1 MAESVFNKRRWK
13 FFVAL
18 LVLCAVAAVAV
29 GIGMHYYIGHG
40 TDASDLAEV
49 MPDSLVVGARFSLA
63 DMLESE
69 GYTYGWTKDAVDV
82 EVLVRTRPAGGQSV
96 MSEEEGELSA
106 QSGLLAYDAEER
118 EFRVLGVGEGVLNI
132 VNPVDD
138 TVRIEIP
145 FSTRFANSDT
155 AEIFEANF
163 PEADDDGFITAEEI
177 AAVKILT
184 IAEGGTFEVG
194 EFDVFPELQSVVLT
208 ADGVSTLRGAAE
220 LDGVTYYV
228 YDGRYAEYISSPAWR
243 DIADRVYPIVDLA
256 DGVHTVV
263 FEFCGGT
270 IETAGL
276 GAERT
281 YTSVADGG
289 TVAISKYVPTRLG
302 YTFTGWFES
311 DDNGETLAVAPVDN
325 DTVYTSDTKLYAGW
339 RANRYTI
346 VYDGNASDA
355 KNVPGQQAGIA
366 FDEEVALASGVPTR
380 SGYHFLGW
388 SLTSGFIGAAYQ
400 PGDKVKE
407 LVADEGGE
415 VILYAVWAA
424 NNYTIVYNGNAS
436 DAKNV
441 PEPQTGIA
449 FDEEVALSS
458 GTPSRSGYRFL
469 GWSLTPGSIVAA
481 YQRGDK
487 VKGLVADEGDAV
499 ILYAV
504 WAANSYTIAFD
515 ANGGNNAPANIQAE
529 YDETVYISRS
539 TPSRYGYN
547 FLGWARSKTAT
558 SAEYSAGA
566 SVTRLTASSGGVV
579 TFYAVWKADTFRVRY
594 DDNLLGSGV
603 AVPKGDTISYTGS
616 YNISSSRPSRTGYY
630 FLGWSFTASG
640 TIAYDP
646 GDKANVRDLYDRS
659 EKSDGIVTLYARWE
673 QMYKITIKSEGKK
686 GGTIALTPARSD
698 LYYRAGEQ
706 ITAKITYSGS
716 NDKHFGYQSG
726 STTIE
731 EKGKTEYSFTM
742 PKADVTLTVYSN
754 PDGCFTP
761 DTLISLADGSM
772 IPVKELCVGDEVL
785 VFDHVT
791 GEISTSPVAYI
802 SIDKAEK
809 WETISLMFE
818 GGVTVDVISEHGFF
832 DLTTGGYVMINAE
845 NVSEY
850 VGHTFAGMAGAD
862 GETLGALKLVSYE
875 FGEAG
880 SEAYSVV
887 TAKDLNHFAN
897 GMLVFTDGIDGLYN
911 IFEYG
916 EGMKY
921 DEEAMAADI
930 ERYGLYTYEDWSDY
944 LTYEQFLAYNAQY
957 LKVSVG
963 KGLITEEGIIALIDR
978 FLR

>member
-29 GIGMHYYIGHG
+29 GIGMHYYIGHD

-228 YDGRYAEYISSPAWR
+228 YDGRYAEYISSPEWR

-289 TVAISKYVPTRLG
+289 TVDISMYVPTRLG

-339 RANRYTI
+339 LANRYT
-346 VYDGNASDA
+346 VSYHDEHTSDLLLLPDPQTFTYG
-355 KNVPGQQAGIA
+355 VPGSITEQEI
-366 FDEEVALASGVPTR
+366 ER
-380 SGYHFLGW
+380 NGYSFAGW
-388 SLTSGFIGAAYQ
+388 SLSEDAAQVDYLPGQEVLSLASDDGAEI
-400 PGDKVKE
+400 K
-407 LVADEGGE
+407 
-415 VILYAVWAA
+415 LYAVWAA
-424 NNYTIVYNGNAS
+424 NNYNIVYNGNAS

-458 GTPSRSGYRFL
+458 DTPDRSGYRFL
-469 GWSLTPGSIVAA
+469 GWSLTSGSIVAA

-487 VKGLVADEGDAV
+487 VKGLVADDDGEV

-504 WAANSYTIAFD
+504 WAANSYTIAFN
-515 ANGGNNAPANIQAE
+515 ANGGSDAPADIQAQ
-529 YDETVYISRS
+529 YDETVYIPRS
-539 TPSRYGYN
+539 TPTRYGYN

-558 SAEYSAGA
+558 RAEYSAGA
-566 SVTRLTASSGGVV
+566 SVSRLTASSGGVV
-579 TFYAVWKADTFRVRY
+579 TLYAVWEADTFRVRY

-630 FLGWSFTASG
+630 FLGWSFTANG

-646 GDKANVRDLYDRS
+646 GDKANVQDLYRRS
-659 EKSDGIVTLYARWE
+659 EQSSGTVTLYARWE

-761 DTLISLADGSM
+761 DTFITLADGSM

-944 LTYEQFLAYNAQY
+944 LTYEQFLAYNVQY

-963 KGLITEEGIIALIDR
+963 KGLITEEGLIALIDR

>member
-18 LVLCAVAAVAV
+18 LVLCAVAAIAV

-228 YDGRYAEYISSPAWR
+228 YDGRYAEYISSPEWR

-263 FEFCGGT
+263 FEFRGGT

-289 TVAISKYVPTRLG
+289 TVDISMYVPTRLG

-339 RANRYTI
+339 RANSYTVSYHDGYTSDLLPDPQTFMYGVPGSITEQELTRNGYSFAGWSLSEDAAQVDYLPGQEVLSLASEDGAEIKLYAVWAANSYTI
-346 VYDGNASDA
+346 VYDGNASGVSG
-355 KNVPGQQAGIA
+355 VPQPQADIA
-366 FDEEVALASGVPTR
+366 FDKEVALASGVPTR

-388 SLTSGFIGAAYQ
+388 SLTSGSIAAAYK
-400 PGDKVKE
+400 P
-407 LVADEGGE
+407 
-415 VILYAVWAA
+415 
-424 NNYTIVYNGNAS
+424 
-436 DAKNV
+436 
-441 PEPQTGIA
+441 
-449 FDEEVALSS
+449 
-458 GTPSRSGYRFL
+458 
-469 GWSLTPGSIVAA
+469 
-481 YQRGDK
+481 GDK
-487 VKGLVADEGDAV
+487 VKGLVADEGREV

-504 WAANSYTIAFD
+504 WAANSYTIKFD
-515 ANGGNNAPANIQAE
+515 ANGGSDAPANIQAQ
-529 YDETVYISRS
+529 YDATVYIPRS

-558 SAEYSAGA
+558 RAEYSAGA
-566 SVTRLTASSGGVV
+566 SVSRLTASSGGVV
-579 TFYAVWKADTFRVRY
+579 TLYAVWEADRF
-594 DDNLLGSGV
+594 LLKYNSNASGSSV
-603 AVPKGDTISYTGS
+603 AVPSSIWLSYTGS

-630 FLGWSFTASG
+630 FLGWSFTANDQ
-640 TIAYDP
+640 IAYDP
-646 GDKANVRDLYDRS
+646 GDMADVQDLYEKS
-659 EKSDGIVTLYARWE
+659 EKSAGTVTLYARWE
-673 QMYKITIKSEGKK
+673 KMYKITVKSEGGK

-706 ITAKITYSGS
+706 ITAKITYSG
-716 NDKHFGYQSG
+716 NKDKYFGYQSG
-726 STTIE
+726 STTIKE
-731 EKGKTEYSFTM
+731 NGKTEYGFTM
-742 PKADVTLTVYSN
+742 PDADVTLIVHSN
-754 PDGCFTP
+754 QDGCFTP
-761 DTLISLADGSM
+761 DTFITLADGSM

-818 GGVTVDVISEHGFF
+818 GGVTVDVIYEHGFF

-862 GETLGALKLVSYE
+862 GETLGALKLVGYE

-944 LTYEQFLAYNAQY
+944 LTYEQFLAYNVQY

>member
-208 ADGVSTLRGAAE
+208 ADGVSTLNGAAE

-228 YDGRYAEYISSPAWR
+228 YDGRYAEYISSPEWR

-263 FEFCGGT
+263 FEFRGGT

-289 TVAISKYVPTRLG
+289 TVDISMYVPTRLG

-311 DDNGETLAVAPVDN
+311 DDNGETLAVAPVDK

-339 RANRYTI
+339 RANRYTVSYHDKDTVDLLPDPQTFMYGVPGSITEQELTRNGYSFAGWSLSEDAAQVDYLPGQEVLSLASENGAEIKLYAVWAANNYKI

-355 KNVPGQQAGIA
+355 N
-366 FDEEVALASGVPTR
+366 
-380 SGYHFLGW
+380 
-388 SLTSGFIGAAYQ
+388 
-400 PGDKVKE
+400 
-407 LVADEGGE
+407 
-415 VILYAVWAA
+415 
-424 NNYTIVYNGNAS
+424 
-436 DAKNV
+436 NV

-458 GTPSRSGYRFL
+458 GAPTRSGYRFL
-469 GWSLTPGSIVAA
+469 GWSLTPGSIAAA
-481 YQRGDK
+481 YQPGDK
-487 VKGLVADEGDAV
+487 VKGLVADADGEV

-515 ANGGNNAPANIQAE
+515 ANGGSNAPADIQAQ
-529 YDETVYISRS
+529 YDATVYIPRS

-558 SAEYSAGA
+558 RAEYSAGA
-566 SVTRLTASSGGVV
+566 SVSRLTASSGGVV
-579 TFYAVWKADTFRVRY
+579 TLYAVWEADRF
-594 DDNLLGSGV
+594 LLKYNSNVSGSSV
-603 AVPKGDTISYTGS
+603 AVPSSIWLSYTGS

-640 TIAYDP
+640 STAYDP
-646 GDKANVRDLYDRS
+646 GDKANVQDLYKRS
-659 EKSDGIVTLYARWE
+659 EQSAGTVTLYARWE
-673 QMYKITIKSEGKK
+673 KMYRITVKSEGKK

-754 PDGCFTP
+754 QDGCFTP
-761 DTLISLADGSM
+761 DTFITLADGSM

-832 DLTTGGYVMINAE
+832 DLTMGGYVMINAE

-944 LTYEQFLAYNAQY
+944 LTYEQFLAYNVQY

>member
-177 AAVKILT
+177 TAVKILT

-228 YDGRYAEYISSPAWR
+228 YDGRYAEYISSPEWR

-263 FEFCGGT
+263 FEFRGGT

-289 TVAISKYVPTRLG
+289 TVDISMYVPTRLG

-311 DDNGETLAVAPVDN
+311 DDNGETLAVAPVDKN
-325 DTVYTSDTKLYAGW
+325 TVYTSDTKLYAGW
-339 RANRYTI
+339 RANSYT
-346 VYDGNASDA
+346 VSYHDEHTADLLPDPQTFMYG
-355 KNVPGQQAGIA
+355 VPGSITEQ
-366 FDEEVALASGVPTR
+366 ELTR
-380 SGYHFLGW
+380 NGYSFAGW
-388 SLTSGFIGAAYQ
+388 SLSEDAAQVDYLPGQEVLSLASENGAEI
-400 PGDKVKE
+400 K
-407 LVADEGGE
+407 
-415 VILYAVWAA
+415 LYAVWAA
-424 NNYTIVYNGNAS
+424 NNYTIVYDANGGSNA
-436 DAKNV
+436 
-441 PEPQTGIA
+441 PGEQTGIA

-458 GTPSRSGYRFL
+458 DTPDRSGYRFL

-481 YQRGDK
+481 YQPDDK
-487 VKGLVADEGDAV
+487 VKGLVASSGGV
-499 ILYAV
+499 VTLYAV
-504 WAANSYTIAFD
+504 WAANSYTIEFD
-515 ANGGNNAPANIQAE
+515 ANGGSNAPANIQAQ
-529 YDETVYISRS
+529 YDATVYIPRS

-547 FLGWARSKTAT
+547 FLGWAKSETAT
-558 SAEYSAGA
+558 RAEYSAGA
-566 SVTRLTASSGGVV
+566 SVSRLTASSGGVV
-579 TFYAVWKADTFRVRY
+579 TLYAVWEADRF
-594 DDNLLGSGV
+594 LLKYNSNASGSSV
-603 AVPKGDTISYTGS
+603 AVPSSIWLSYTGS

-640 TIAYDP
+640 PAAYDP
-646 GDKANVRDLYDRS
+646 GDNANVKDLYERS
-659 EKSDGIVTLYARWE
+659 ERSAGTVTLYARWE
-673 QMYKITIKSEGKK
+673 KMYRITVKSEGKK

-716 NDKHFGYQSG
+716 SDKHFGYQSG

-761 DTLISLADGSM
+761 DTFITLADGSM

-818 GGVTVDVISEHGFF
+818 GGVTVDIISEHGFF

-944 LTYEQFLAYNAQY
+944 LTYEQFLAYNVQY

>member
-228 YDGRYAEYISSPAWR
+228 YDGRYAEYISSPEWR

-263 FEFCGGT
+263 FEFRGGT

-289 TVAISKYVPTRLG
+289 TVDISMYVPTRLG

-339 RANRYTI
+339 RANCYT
-346 VYDGNASDA
+346 VSYHDEHT
-355 KNVPGQQAGIA
+355 
-366 FDEEVALASGVPTR
+366 FDLLPDPQTFMYGVSGSITKQEITR
-380 SGYHFLGW
+380 NGYSFAGW
-388 SLTSGFIGAAYQ
+388 SLSEDAAQVDYLPGQEVLSLASEDGAEI
-400 PGDKVKE
+400 K
-407 LVADEGGE
+407 
-415 VILYAVWAA
+415 LYAVWAA
-424 NNYTIVYNGNAS
+424 NNYTI
-436 DAKNV
+436 
-441 PEPQTGIA
+441 A
-449 FDEEVALSS
+449 FDANGGSNAPDKIQAQYDATVYIPRS
-458 GTPSRSGYRFL
+458 TPSRSGYNFL
-469 GWSLTPGSIVAA
+469 GWARSETATRAEYSA
-481 YQRGDK
+481 GDK
-487 VKGLVADEGDAV
+487 VKGLVADKDGEV

-504 WAANSYTIAFD
+504 WAANSYTIKFN
-515 ANGGNNAPANIQAE
+515 ANGGSNAPANIQAQ
-529 YDETVYISRS
+529 YDATVYIPRS

-558 SAEYSAGA
+558 RAEYSAGA

-761 DTLISLADGSM
+761 DTLITLADGSM

-809 WETISLMFE
+809 WETISLNFE

-862 GETLGALKLVSYE
+862 GGTLGALKLVSYE

-944 LTYEQFLAYNAQY
+944 ITYEQFLAYNVQY

>member
-228 YDGRYAEYISSPAWR
+228 YDGRYAEYISSPEWR

-263 FEFCGGT
+263 FEFRGGT

-281 YTSVADGG
+281 YTSVADGS
-289 TVAISKYVPTRLG
+289 TIDISMYVPTRLG

-311 DDNGETLAVAPVDN
+311 DDNGETLAVVPVDK

-339 RANRYTI
+339 RANSYTI
-346 VYDGNASDA
+346 VYDGNASEA
-355 KNVPGQQAGIA
+355 KNVPGQQTGIA

-380 SGYHFLGW
+380 YGYNFLGW
-388 SLTSGFIGAAYQ
+388 SLTSGSIGAAYQ
-400 PGDKVKE
+400 PGDKVKG

-424 NNYTIVYNGNAS
+424 NNYTIVYDGNAS
-436 DAKNV
+436 GVSGV
-441 PEPQTGIA
+441 PQSQADIA
-449 FDEEVALSS
+449 FDEEVALASS
-458 GTPSRSGYRFL
+458 EPTRSGYRFL
-469 GWSLTPGSIVAA
+469 GWSLTSGSIAAA
-481 YQRGDK
+481 YQPGDK
-487 VKGLVADEGDAV
+487 VKGLVASSGV
-499 ILYAV
+499 VVTLYAV

-515 ANGGNNAPANIQAE
+515 ANGGSDAPQ
-529 YDETVYISRS
+529 
-539 TPSRYGYN
+539 
-547 FLGWARSKTAT
+547 
-558 SAEYSAGA
+558 
-566 SVTRLTASSGGVV
+566 
-579 TFYAVWKADTFRVRY
+579 TFRRV
-594 DDNLLGSGV
+594 
-603 AVPKGDTISYTGS
+603 
-616 YNISSSRPSRTGYY
+616 
-630 FLGWSFTASG
+630 
-640 TIAYDP
+640 
-646 GDKANVRDLYDRS
+646 
-659 EKSDGIVTLYARWE
+659 
-673 QMYKITIKSEGKK
+673 
-686 GGTIALTPARSD
+686 
-698 LYYRAGEQ
+698 
-706 ITAKITYSGS
+706 
-716 NDKHFGYQSG
+716 
-726 STTIE
+726 
-731 EKGKTEYSFTM
+731 
-742 PKADVTLTVYSN
+742 
-754 PDGCFTP
+754 
-761 DTLISLADGSM
+761 
-772 IPVKELCVGDEVL
+772 
-785 VFDHVT
+785 
-791 GEISTSPVAYI
+791 
-802 SIDKAEK
+802 
-809 WETISLMFE
+809 
-818 GGVTVDVISEHGFF
+818 
-832 DLTTGGYVMINAE
+832 
-845 NVSEY
+845 
-850 VGHTFAGMAGAD
+850 
-862 GETLGALKLVSYE
+862 
-875 FGEAG
+875 
-880 SEAYSVV
+880 
-887 TAKDLNHFAN
+887 
-897 GMLVFTDGIDGLYN
+897 
-911 IFEYG
+911 
-916 EGMKY
+916 
-921 DEEAMAADI
+921 
-930 ERYGLYTYEDWSDY
+930 
-944 LTYEQFLAYNAQY
+944 
-957 LKVSVG
+957 
-963 KGLITEEGIIALIDR
+963 
-978 FLR
+978 

>member
-163 PEADDDGFITAEEI
+163 PEADDDGFIKAEEL

-194 EFDVFPELQSVVLT
+194 EFDVFPKLQSVVLT

-228 YDGRYAEYISSPAWR
+228 YDGRYAEYISSPEWR

-263 FEFCGGT
+263 FEFRGGT

-289 TVAISKYVPTRLG
+289 TIKISMYVPTRLG

-311 DDNGETLAVAPVDN
+311 DDNGETLAVAPVDK

-339 RANRYTI
+339 RANSYT
-346 VYDGNASDA
+346 VSYHAEHTTDLLPDPQTFMYG
-355 KNVPGQQAGIA
+355 V
-366 FDEEVALASGVPTR
+366 SGSITEQTIR
-380 SGYHFLGW
+380 RNGYSFAGW
-388 SLTSGFIGAAYQ
+388 SLSEDAAQVDYLPGQEVLSLASENGAEI
-400 PGDKVKE
+400 K
-407 LVADEGGE
+407 
-415 VILYAVWAA
+415 LYAVWAA

-436 DAKNV
+436 DAKDV
-441 PEPQTGIA
+441 PGQQTGIA
-449 FDEEVALSS
+449 FDEEVALAS
-458 GTPSRSGYRFL
+458 GEPTRSGYRFL
-469 GWSLTPGSIVAA
+469 GWSLTSGSIVAA
-481 YQRGDK
+481 YQPGDK
-487 VKGLVADEGDAV
+487 VKGLVANDGVEV

-515 ANGGNNAPANIQAE
+515 ANGGSNAPADIQAQ
-529 YDETVYISRS
+529 YDATVYIPRS

-558 SAEYSAGA
+558 RAEYSAGA
-566 SVTRLTASSGGVV
+566 SVSRLTASSGGVV
-579 TFYAVWKADTFRVRY
+579 TFYAVWEADTFRVRY
-594 DDNLLGSGV
+594 DDNVSGSSV
-603 AVPKGDTISYTGS
+603 AVPSSIWLSYTGS

-640 TIAYDP
+640 PTAYDP
-646 GDKANVRDLYDRS
+646 GDKTNVQDLYERS
-659 EKSDGIVTLYARWE
+659 ERSAGTVTLYARWE

-761 DTLISLADGSM
+761 DTLITLADGSM

-802 SIDKAEK
+802 SVDPAIK

-818 GGVTVDVISEHGFF
+818 GGVTVDVIYEHGFF

-944 LTYEQFLAYNAQY
+944 ITYEQFLAYNVQY

-963 KGLITEEGIIALIDR
+963 KGLITEEGLIALIDR

>member
-228 YDGRYAEYISSPAWR
+228 YDGRYAEYISSPEWR

-263 FEFCGGT
+263 FEFRGGT

-289 TVAISKYVPTRLG
+289 TVDISMYVPTRLG

-311 DDNGETLAVAPVDN
+311 DDNGETLAVAPVDK

-339 RANRYTI
+339 RANRYTVSYHDKDTVDLLPDPQTFMYGVPGSITEQELTRNGYSFAGWSLSEDAAQVDYLPGQEVLSLASEDGAEIKLYAVWAANSYTI
-346 VYDGNASDA
+346 VYDGNASGVSG
-355 KNVPGQQAGIA
+355 VPQPQADIA
-366 FDEEVALASGVPTR
+366 FDKEVALASGVPTR

-388 SLTSGFIGAAYQ
+388 SLTSGSIAAAYK
-400 PGDKVKE
+400 P
-407 LVADEGGE
+407 
-415 VILYAVWAA
+415 
-424 NNYTIVYNGNAS
+424 
-436 DAKNV
+436 
-441 PEPQTGIA
+441 
-449 FDEEVALSS
+449 
-458 GTPSRSGYRFL
+458 
-469 GWSLTPGSIVAA
+469 
-481 YQRGDK
+481 GDK
-487 VKGLVADEGDAV
+487 VKGLVADEGREV

-504 WAANSYTIAFD
+504 WAANSYTIKFD
-515 ANGGNNAPANIQAE
+515 ANGGSDAPANIQAQ
-529 YDETVYISRS
+529 YDATVYIPRS

-558 SAEYSAGA
+558 RAEYSAGA
-566 SVTRLTASSGGVV
+566 SVSRLTASSGGVV
-579 TFYAVWKADTFRVRY
+579 TLYAVWEADRF
-594 DDNLLGSGV
+594 LLKYNSNASGSSV
-603 AVPKGDTISYTGS
+603 AVPSSIWLSYTGS

-640 TIAYDP
+640 SIAYDP
-646 GDKANVRDLYDRS
+646 GDKANVQDLYKRS
-659 EKSDGIVTLYARWE
+659 ERSAGTVTLYARWE
-673 QMYKITIKSEGKK
+673 KMYKITIKSEGEK

-742 PKADVTLTVYSN
+742 PKADVTLIVYSN

-761 DTLISLADGSM
+761 DTLITLADGSM

-809 WETISLMFE
+809 WETISLDFE
-818 GGVTVDVISEHGFF
+818 GGVTVDVIYEHGFF

-850 VGHTFAGMAGAD
+850 VGHTFAGMTGAD
-862 GETLGALKLVSYE
+862 GGTLGALKLVGYE

-897 GMLVFTDGIDGLYN
+897 GMLVFADGIDGLYN

-963 KGLITEEGIIALIDR
+963 KGLITEEGLIALIDR

>member
-184 IAEGGTFEVG
+184 IAEGGAFEVG

-228 YDGRYAEYISSPAWR
+228 YDGRYAEYISSPEWR

-263 FEFCGGT
+263 FEFRGGT

-276 GAERT
+276 GAERI

-289 TVAISKYVPTRLG
+289 KVDISKYVPTRLG

-311 DDNGETLAVAPVDN
+311 DDNGETLAVAPVDK

-339 RANRYTI
+339 RANSYTVSYHDEYTSDLLLPDPQIFTYGVSGSITEQKITRNGYSFAGWSLSEDAAQVDYLPGQEVLSLASEDGAEIKLYAVWAANNYTI
-346 VYDGNASDA
+346 VFDANGGSNA
-355 KNVPGQQAGIA
+355 PGQQTGIA
-366 FDEEVALASGVPTR
+366 FDEEVALASGEPTR
-380 SGYHFLGW
+380 DGYRFLGW
-388 SLTSGFIGAAYQ
+388 SLTSGSIVAAYQ
-400 PGDKVKE
+400 PGDKVK
-407 LVADEGGE
+407 
-415 VILYAVWAA
+415 
-424 NNYTIVYNGNAS
+424 
-436 DAKNV
+436 
-441 PEPQTGIA
+441 
-449 FDEEVALSS
+449 
-458 GTPSRSGYRFL
+458 
-469 GWSLTPGSIVAA
+469 
-481 YQRGDK
+481 
-487 VKGLVADEGDAV
+487 GLVANDGVEV

-515 ANGGNNAPANIQAE
+515 ANGGSDAPADIQAQ
-529 YDETVYISRS
+529 YDETVYIPRS

-558 SAEYSAGA
+558 RAEYSAGA
-566 SVTRLTASSGGVV
+566 SVTRLTASSDGEVIL
-579 TFYAVWKADTFRVRY
+579 YAVWKADTFRVRY

-761 DTLISLADGSM
+761 DTLITLADGSM

-809 WETISLMFE
+809 WETISLNFE

-862 GETLGALKLVSYE
+862 GGTLGALKLVSYE

-944 LTYEQFLAYNAQY
+944 ITYEQFLAYNVQY

>member
-228 YDGRYAEYISSPAWR
+228 YDGRYAEYISSPEWR

-263 FEFCGGT
+263 FEFRGGT

-289 TVAISKYVPTRLG
+289 TVDISMYVPTRLG

-311 DDNGETLAVAPVDN
+311 DDNGETLAVAPVDK

-339 RANRYTI
+339 RANRYTVSYHDKDTVDLLPDPQTFMYGVPGSITEQELTRNGYSFAGWSLSEDAAQVDYLPGQEVLSLASEDGAEIKLYAVWAANSYTI
-346 VYDGNASDA
+346 VYDGNASGVSG
-355 KNVPGQQAGIA
+355 VPQPQADIA
-366 FDEEVALASGVPTR
+366 FDKEVALASGVPTR

-388 SLTSGFIGAAYQ
+388 SLTSGSIAAAYK
-400 PGDKVKE
+400 P
-407 LVADEGGE
+407 
-415 VILYAVWAA
+415 
-424 NNYTIVYNGNAS
+424 
-436 DAKNV
+436 
-441 PEPQTGIA
+441 
-449 FDEEVALSS
+449 
-458 GTPSRSGYRFL
+458 
-469 GWSLTPGSIVAA
+469 
-481 YQRGDK
+481 GDK
-487 VKGLVADEGDAV
+487 VKGLVADEGREV

-504 WAANSYTIAFD
+504 WAANSYTIKFD
-515 ANGGNNAPANIQAE
+515 ANGGSDAPANIQAQ
-529 YDETVYISRS
+529 YDATVYIPRS

-558 SAEYSAGA
+558 RAEYSAGA
-566 SVTRLTASSGGVV
+566 SVSRLTASSGGVV
-579 TFYAVWKADTFRVRY
+579 TLYAVWEADRF
-594 DDNLLGSGV
+594 LLKYNSNASGSSV
-603 AVPKGDTISYTGS
+603 AVPSSIWLSYTGS

-630 FLGWSFTASG
+630 FLGWSFTANDQ
-640 TIAYDP
+640 IAYDP
-646 GDKANVRDLYDRS
+646 GDMADVQDLYEKS
-659 EKSDGIVTLYARWE
+659 EKSAGTVTLYARWE
-673 QMYKITIKSEGKK
+673 KMYKITVKSEGGK

-761 DTLISLADGSM
+761 DTLITLADGSM

-809 WETISLMFE
+809 WETISLNFE

-862 GETLGALKLVSYE
+862 GGTLGALKLVSYE

-944 LTYEQFLAYNAQY
+944 ITYEQFLAYNVQY

>member
-228 YDGRYAEYISSPAWR
+228 YDGRYAEYISSPEWR

-263 FEFCGGT
+263 FEFRGGT

-289 TVAISKYVPTRLG
+289 TVDISMYVPTRLG

-311 DDNGETLAVAPVDN
+311 DDNGETLAVAPVDK

-339 RANRYTI
+339 RANRYTVSYHDEHTSDLLLLPDPQTFMYGASGNI
-346 VYDGNASDA
+346 TEQKITRTGYSFAGWSLSEDAAQVDYLPGQEVLSLASEDGAEIKLYAVWAANSYTIKFDDNGGSDA
-355 KNVPGQQAGIA
+355 PADIQAQY
-366 FDEEVALASGVPTR
+366 DETVYIPR
-380 SGYHFLGW
+380 STPSRDGYKFLGW
-388 SLTSGFIGAAYQ
+388 SLTSGSIAAAYQ
-400 PGDKVKE
+400 P
-407 LVADEGGE
+407 
-415 VILYAVWAA
+415 
-424 NNYTIVYNGNAS
+424 
-436 DAKNV
+436 
-441 PEPQTGIA
+441 
-449 FDEEVALSS
+449 
-458 GTPSRSGYRFL
+458 
-469 GWSLTPGSIVAA
+469 
-481 YQRGDK
+481 GDK
-487 VKGLVADEGDAV
+487 VKGLVADEDGEV

-515 ANGGNNAPANIQAE
+515 ANGGSNAPANIQAQ
-529 YDETVYISRS
+529 YDATVYIPRS

-547 FLGWARSKTAT
+547 FLGWARSETAT
-558 SAEYSAGA
+558 RAEYSAGA
-566 SVTRLTASSGGVV
+566 GVSRLTASSGGRV
-579 TFYAVWKADTFRVRY
+579 TLYAVWEADRF
-594 DDNLLGSGV
+594 LLKYNSNAPGSSV
-603 AVPKGDTISYTGS
+603 AVPSSIWLSYTGS

-640 TIAYDP
+640 SIAYDP
-646 GDKANVRDLYDRS
+646 GDKANVQDDLYKRS
-659 EKSDGIVTLYARWE
+659 EQSAGTVTLYARWE
-673 QMYKITIKSEGKK
+673 KMYKITVTKIDE
-686 GGTIALTPARSD
+686 GGTITFSPAKD
-698 LYYRAGEQ
+698 WYRAGE
-706 ITAKITYSGS
+706 T
-716 NDKHFGYQSG
+716 
-726 STTIE
+726 
-731 EKGKTEYSFTM
+731 
-742 PKADVTLTVYSN
+742 VTLKIKYNGSDYHELHVNGENVGGKKDYEFDMPASDVALKVRSKT
-754 PDGCFTP
+754 GCFTP
-761 DTLISLADGSM
+761 DTLITLADGSM

-785 VFDHVT
+785 AFDHTT

-802 SIDKAEK
+802 SVDPAIK

-862 GETLGALKLVSYE
+862 GGTLGALKLVGYE
-875 FGEAG
+875 FGEAEV
-880 SEAYSVV
+880 EAYSVV
-887 TAKDLNHFAN
+887 TASDLNHFAN
-897 GMLVFTDGIDGLYN
+897 GMLVITCSIDGLYN

-921 DEEAMAADI
+921 YEEAMAADI

-944 LTYEQFLAYNAQY
+944 ITYEQFLAYNAQY

>member
-228 YDGRYAEYISSPAWR
+228 YDGRYAEYISSPEWR
-243 DIADRVYPIVDLA
+243 DIADRIYPIVDLA

-263 FEFCGGT
+263 FEFRGGT

-289 TVAISKYVPTRLG
+289 TVDISMYVPTRLG

-311 DDNGETLAVAPVDN
+311 DDNGETLAVAPVDK

-339 RANRYTI
+339 AANSYTVSYHDEHTSDLLPDPQTFMYGASGNITEQKITRNGYSFAGWSLSEDAAQVDYLPGQEVLSLASEDGAEIKLYAVWAANNYTI
-346 VYDGNASDA
+346 AYDGNASDA
-355 KNVPGQQAGIA
+355 KNVPGQQTGIA

-380 SGYHFLGW
+380 SGYRFLGW
-388 SLTSGFIGAAYQ
+388 SLTSG
-400 PGDKVKE
+400 
-407 LVADEGGE
+407 
-415 VILYAVWAA
+415 
-424 NNYTIVYNGNAS
+424 
-436 DAKNV
+436 
-441 PEPQTGIA
+441 
-449 FDEEVALSS
+449 
-458 GTPSRSGYRFL
+458 
-469 GWSLTPGSIVAA
+469 SIVAA
-481 YQRGDK
+481 YQPGDK
-487 VKGLVADEGDAV
+487 VKGLVADEGEV

-515 ANGGNNAPANIQAE
+515 ANGGSNTPANIQAQ
-529 YDETVYISRS
+529 YDKTVRIPRF

-558 SAEYSAGA
+558 RAEYSAGA
-566 SVTRLTASSGGVV
+566 SVSRLTASSGGVV
-579 TFYAVWKADTFRVRY
+579 TLYAVWEADRF
-594 DDNLLGSGV
+594 LLKYNANVSGSGV
-603 AVPKGDTISYTGS
+603 AVPSSIWLSYTGS

-640 TIAYDP
+640 SIAYDP
-646 GDKANVRDLYDRS
+646 GDKANVQDLYKRS
-659 EKSDGIVTLYARWE
+659 EQSAGIVTIYARWE
-673 QMYKITIKSEGKK
+673 QMYKITIKSEGER

-698 LYYRAGEQ
+698 FYYRAGEQ

-716 NDKHFGYQSG
+716 DDKHFGYQSG
-726 STTIE
+726 STTIKE
-731 EKGKTEYSFTM
+731 NGKTEYGFIM

-761 DTLISLADGSM
+761 DTFITLADGSM

-802 SIDKAEK
+802 SIGR
-809 WETISLMFE
+809 S
-818 GGVTVDVISEHGFF
+818 HRRR
-832 DLTTGGYVMINAE
+832 
-845 NVSEY
+845 
-850 VGHTFAGMAGAD
+850 
-862 GETLGALKLVSYE
+862 
-875 FGEAG
+875 
-880 SEAYSVV
+880 
-887 TAKDLNHFAN
+887 HFRA
-897 GMLVFTDGIDGLYN
+897 
-911 IFEYG
+911 
-916 EGMKY
+916 
-921 DEEAMAADI
+921 
-930 ERYGLYTYEDWSDY
+930 
-944 LTYEQFLAYNAQY
+944 
-957 LKVSVG
+957 
-963 KGLITEEGIIALIDR
+963 R
-978 FLR
+978 FLRPHDGRICDDQRGECLRVCRTHLCGNGGCRRRDARRTQTREL

>member
-82 EVLVRTRPAGGQSV
+82 EVLVRIRPAEGQSV

-228 YDGRYAEYISSPAWR
+228 YDGRYAEYISSPEWR

-263 FEFCGGT
+263 FEFRGGT

-289 TVAISKYVPTRLG
+289 KVDISKYVPTRLG

-311 DDNGETLAVAPVDN
+311 DDNGETLAVAPVDK

-339 RANRYTI
+339 RANSYTI

-355 KNVPGQQAGIA
+355 KNVPGQQPDIA
-366 FDEEVALASGVPTR
+366 FDEEVALASGVPTLY
-380 SGYHFLGW
+380 GYNFLGW
-388 SLTSGFIGAAYQ
+388 SLTSGSIGAAYQ
-400 PGDKVKE
+400 PGDKVKG

-424 NNYTIVYNGNAS
+424 NNYTIVYDGNAS
-436 DAKNV
+436 DAMNV
-441 PEPQTGIA
+441 PGQQTGIA
-449 FDEEVALSS
+449 FDEEVALAS
-458 GTPSRSGYRFL
+458 GVPT
-469 GWSLTPGSIVAA
+469 
-481 YQRGDK
+481 
-487 VKGLVADEGDAV
+487 
-499 ILYAV
+499 
-504 WAANSYTIAFD
+504 
-515 ANGGNNAPANIQAE
+515 
-529 YDETVYISRS
+529 
-539 TPSRYGYN
+539 RYGYN

-566 SVTRLTASSGGVV
+566 IVSRLTASSDGEV
-579 TFYAVWKADTFRVRY
+579 TLYAVWKADRF
-594 DDNLLGSGV
+594 LLKYNSNASGSSV
-603 AVPKGDTISYTGS
+603 AVPSSIWLSFSYTGS

-640 TIAYDP
+640 SIAYDP
-646 GDKANVRDLYDRS
+646 GDKANVQDLYEWS
-659 EKSDGIVTLYARWE
+659 EKSAGIVTLYARWE
-673 QMYKITIKSEGKK
+673 KMYKITIKSEGKK

-698 LYYRAGEQ
+698 LYYRAREQ
-706 ITAKITYSGS
+706 ITAKITYSG
-716 NDKHFGYQSG
+716 NIDKYFGYQSG
-726 STTIE
+726 STTIKE
-731 EKGKTEYSFTM
+731 NGKTEYSFTM
-742 PKADVTLTVYSN
+742 PNADVTLTVHSN
-754 PDGCFTP
+754 QDGCFTP
-761 DTLISLADGSM
+761 DTFITLADGSM

-818 GGVTVDVISEHGFF
+818 GGVTVDVIYEHGFF

-930 ERYGLYTYEDWSDY
+930 ERYGLYTYEDWSDH
-944 LTYEQFLAYNAQY
+944 LTYEQFLAYNVQY

>member
-40 TDASDLAEV
+40 TDAPDLAEV

-177 AAVKILT
+177 AAVKSLT

-228 YDGRYAEYISSPAWR
+228 YDGRYAEYISSPAWQ

-263 FEFCGGT
+263 FEFRGGT

-289 TVAISKYVPTRLG
+289 KVDISMYVPTRLG

-339 RANRYTI
+339 LANSYTV

-355 KNVPGQQAGIA
+355 KNVPGQQPDIA

-380 SGYHFLGW
+380 SGYSFAGW
-388 SLTSGFIGAAYQ
+388 SLSKDAAQVDYLPGQEVLSLASDDGAEI
-400 PGDKVKE
+400 K
-407 LVADEGGE
+407 
-415 VILYAVWAA
+415 LYAVWAA
-424 NNYTIVYNGNAS
+424 NNYNIVYNANGGSNA
-436 DAKNV
+436 
-441 PEPQTGIA
+441 PGQQTGIA

-458 GTPSRSGYRFL
+458 GKPSRSGYRFL
-469 GWSLTPGSIVAA
+469 GWSLTSGSIVAA
-481 YQRGDK
+481 YQPGDK
-487 VKGLVADEGDAV
+487 VKGLVADEGGAV

-504 WAANSYTIAFD
+504 WAANSYTIEFD
-515 ANGGNNAPANIQAE
+515 ANGGSNAPANIQAA
-529 YDETVYISRS
+529 YDATVYIPRS

-558 SAEYSAGA
+558 RAEYSAGA
-566 SVTRLTASSGGVV
+566 SVSRLTASSGGKVIL
-579 TFYAVWKADTFRVRY
+579 YAVWKADTFRVRY

-640 TIAYDP
+640 SIAYDP
-646 GDKANVRDLYDRS
+646 GDKANVQDLYKRS
-659 EKSDGIVTLYARWE
+659 EQSAGTVTLYARWE

-761 DTLISLADGSM
+761 DTLITLADGSM

-809 WETISLMFE
+809 WETISLNFE

-944 LTYEQFLAYNAQY
+944 ITYEQFLAYNVQY